1 MSLNQENRTLLISS
15 PLDEDALVLTGF
27 SGTEYI
33 STPFSFELDL
43 VSEDDSIVFEDIIGG
58 NVTVSIG
65 LVNNEPRLFNGLI
78 SRFSQDAGS
87 GDEAGIHTLARY
99 TATLVPWFW
108 LLNRT
113 TDSRIFQAISVPAIV
128 TQIFTEKGFTDYR
141 LNLGSYDP
149 IEYCVQYRETDF
161 NFISRLLE
169 QEGIYYYFEHEDGVH
184 TMVLADS
191 PNGHPP
197 CPLQS
202 SVRYHFVAGAEVIDE
217 DVITDLDKSQEIR
230 IGKYT
235 VNDYNFEMPN
245 ANLRVEVDNSNPLG
259 PGDSSLYEVYDYPA
273 EFKLRADGER
283 LANLRIQAEEART
296 TTIKGTSNCRAFA
309 AGFRFSLADHYR
321 SEMNDHDFVLTRI
334 SHDLS
339 EGAGGS
345 DGGSGVFYTNNFDCI
360 PFEVPFRPPLKTPK
374 PIIAGAQTAL
384 VVGPS
389 GEEIYTDE
397 HGRVKVQFPW
407 DREGQYNEDSSCFI
421 RVGQTWAG
429 TGWGGIYIPRIGQ
442 EVIVEFL
449 EGDPDRPIVT
459 GCVYNGLNTPPYPL
473 PDEKTKSTIKSMSST
488 GGGGFN
494 EIRFEDKKG
503 SEQLFIHAQSAQDNR
518 VKGVSREFVGGSR
531 HLIVKEHQLE
541 KVDKDKHVTVNGD
554 HKEKVEGAM
563 SLTVQGDYQQKVGF
577 KYAVESQQEIHLKAG
592 MKVVIEGGLQVTL
605 KGPGGFVDI
614 GPAGVTIQGTLVNI
628 NSGGA
633 AGVGS
638 GSSPDIPDEPHE
650 ADTADPGT
658 LPERP
663 EPVMPEPACFTPQ
676 AKALRQAAKDGAPFC
691 EL

>member
-1 MSLNQENRTLLISS
+1 MPLNQENRTLLISS
-15 PLDEDALVLTGF
+15 PLGENALVLTRF

-33 STPFSFELDL
+33 SAPFSFELDL
-43 VSEDDSIVFEDIIGG
+43 VSEDDSIAFEDIIGG

-65 LVNNEPRLFNGLI
+65 LVNDEPRLFNGLI

-87 GDEAGIHTLARY
+87 SDEAGIHTLARY

-113 TDSRIFQAISVPAIV
+113 TDSRIFQALSVPDIV
-128 TQIFTEKGFTDYR
+128 EQIFTEKGFTDYR

-191 PNGHPP
+191 PDGHPP

-202 SVRYHFVAGAEVIDE
+202 SARYHFVAGSEVIDE

-245 ANLRVEVDNSNPLG
+245 ANLRVEVDSGNSLG
-259 PGDSSLYEVYDYPA
+259 PGDSGRYEVYDYPA

-296 TTIKGTSNCRAFA
+296 TTIKGTGNCRAFA
-309 AGFRFSLADHYR
+309 AGYRFSLTDHYR
-321 SEMNDHDFVLTRI
+321 SEMNDHDFVLTGI
-334 SHDLS
+334 THGLS

-345 DGGSGVFYTNNFDCI
+345 DAGSGVFYTNSFDCI
-360 PFEVPFRPPLKTPK
+360 PFEVPFRPALKTPK

-384 VVGPS
+384 VVGPA

-397 HGRVKVQFPW
+397 HARVKVQFPW

-429 TGWGGIYIPRIGQ
+429 TGWGGVYIPRIGQ

-459 GCVYNGLNTPPYPL
+459 GCVYNGINTPPYPL

-531 HLIVKEHQLE
+531 HLIVKNDQLE
-541 KVDKDKHVTVNGD
+541 KVDKDKHVTVRGD
-554 HKEKVEGAM
+554 HKEKVDGAM
-563 SLTVQGDYQQKVGF
+563 SLTVEGDYQQKTGI

-663 EPVMPEPACFTPQ
+663 EPLMPDPSCFTPQ
-676 AKALRQAAKDGAPFC
+676 ANALQQAAKDGAPFC